1 MSTNDKHQN
10 RLGDLL
16 REGDPAGAG
25 SELSREESADLR
37 RMVLRN
43 VHPIPRTHWFP
54 IAALATAALF
64 AVVLLLPD
72 KTSPPPSVTDTQPGL
87 TENRASEPPRQI
99 RFATENGTQIIW
111 VLNADLDVWNKE
123 SS

>member
-1 MSTNDKHQN
+1 MSTNDDHHN
-10 RLGDLL
+10 RLEDVL

-37 RMVLRN
+37 RMVLRS

-54 IAALATAALF
+54 IAAAATALL

-72 KTSPPPSVTDTQPGL
+72 KTPPPPSFADTQPGF
-87 TENRASEPPRQI
+87 TEDHTPEPPRQI
-99 RFATENGTQIIW
+99 RFATEKGTQIIW
-111 VLNADLDVWNKE
+111 VLDANLDLWNKE
-123 SS
+123 S